1 MRRIRGKRRFTLK
14 PGSILLLIPVITLA
28 LMLNLAGKTDEP
40 AVDIPEVIHVK
51 AEPTQ
56 IAMAFPSEKL
66 SAVMMIETPTPVPAP
81 KVVER
86 YAEIT
91 MTDEELKEL
100 AEIIYHEARGEP
112 PEGQQAVAEVVFNR
126 VIADNFPDTV
136 HDVLHQGEGTSV
148 PQFSTIRL
156 LGTADPLQEQ
166 YDAINAALYGPS
178 ILPADVV
185 FFSRKGENDRVWGR
199 IGNHVFCYQYD
210 WD

>member
-1 MRRIRGKRRFTLK
+1 MRKIRRKWHFTLK
-14 PGSILLLIPVITLA
+14 PGSILILIPVITLA

-40 AVDIPEVIHVK
+40 AIDIPEVIQVK

-56 IAMAFPSEKL
+56 IAMAFPTEKL

-81 KVVER
+81 RVVER

-100 AEIIYHEARGEP
+100 AEIIYHEARGES

-136 HDVLHQGEGTSV
+136 HEVIHQKK
-148 PQFSTIRL
+148 QFSTARL
-156 LGTADPLQEQ
+156 LGTAEPLQEQ
-166 YDAINAALYGPS
+166 YDAINAALYGPT

-185 FFSRKGENDRVWGR
+185 FFSRDGENDKVWGS
-199 IGNHVFCYQYD
+199 IGGHVFCYQYD

>member
-1 MRRIRGKRRFTLK
+1 MVPAIVLIVIIPITGEDHTSIPQEITEMVTSEPSVIKVAVVTPVSK
-14 PGSILLLIPVITLA
+14 PEITVSPTA
-28 LMLNLAGKTDEP
+28 P
-40 AVDIPEVIHVK
+40 P
-51 AEPTQ
+51 AEPK
-56 IAMAFPSEKL
+56 PN
-66 SAVMMIETPTPVPAP
+66 
-81 KVVER
+81 ER
-86 YAEIT
+86 YAQIT
-91 MTDEELKEL
+91 MTEEERREL
-100 AEIIYHEARGEP
+100 AEIIYHEARGES

-185 FFSRKGENDRVWGR
+185 FFSRKGENDRVWGQ

>member
-1 MRRIRGKRRFTLK
+1 MRRIRRKRSFTLK

-40 AVDIPEVIHVK
+40 AADIPEVIPVK

-66 SAVMMIETPTPVPAP
+66 SAVMIIETPTPVPAP

-100 AEIIYHEARGEP
+100 AEIIYHEARGES

>member
-1 MRRIRGKRRFTLK
+1 MRRIRRKRNFTLK

-28 LMLNLAGKTDEP
+28 LMLNLAEKTDEP
-40 AVDIPEVIHVK
+40 AADIPEVIPVK

-66 SAVMMIETPTPVPAP
+66 SAVMIIETPTPVPAP
-81 KVVER
+81 RVVER

-100 AEIIYHEARGEP
+100 AEIIYHEARGES

-136 HDVLHQGEGTSV
+136 HDVLHQGEGTAV

-185 FFSRKGENDRVWGR
+185 FFSRKGENDRVWGQ